1 VENQVEEIKKKLDI
15 VEVIQRMLPLKKRG
29 RHFVACCPFHQE
41 KTPSFVVSPE
51 LQIYKCF
58 GCGRGGDIF
67 SFYQE
72 FNRVDFREA
81 LEDLAK
87 IAGIKLVHSGSFSK
101 EEIKRKNLY
110 NLNLELARFYHYILM
125 AHDVG
130 KESLKY
136 LEDRGIKRETIKR
149 FVLGFS
155 PPDSR
160 LAIQYLTKKG
170 FKIED
175 LFDSGSFGKSQYK
188 SNIYDRFSGRIIFP
202 QIDFR
207 ERVVG
212 FAGRILPSNKNPDL
226 AKYINSPET
235 AIYHKSQMFYG
246 LNVSKEAIKN
256 ANVAIIVEGELDMIS
271 PFQSGVENVVA
282 IKGTALTEEQLQLI
296 RRYADTIILGLD
308 SDFAGNKA
316 SIRSIE
322 LADKM
327 DFEIK
332 VLDLEGKF
340 KDPDEAV
347 RNDLNFFIKKIKKA
361 ESVWDFILNS
371 SVSTYGADSPR
382 GKKLIL
388 STILPFLTKINNKVI
403 QSDYL
408 RKVAQAIGSEE
419 ESVVAEF
426 EKYLSVKKINEKIEE
441 AKNEIQELRNEEQ
454 GGRIQNLENRLM
466 EIILRLR
473 KPQKMAKEIKW
484 ESIKLKKIAE
494 ILAGMKNYSGARLA
508 AKLPPELLDGFN
520 ELYLRAME
528 DQSEAEERKRERD
541 KILKQLEEIHLKEK
555 LKKLSG
561 IIAHLEA
568 SKKEKKIVKIEA
580 EYAQTLKRLA
590 ELQRA

>member
-1 VENQVEEIKKKLDI
+1 MEEIKKKLDI
-15 VEVIQRMLPLKKRG
+15 VEIIQRMLPLKKRG

-87 IAGIKLVHSGSFSK
+87 LAGIKLVHSGNFSR
-101 EEIKRKNLY
+101 EEIQRKNLY
-110 NLNLELARFYHYILM
+110 TLNLELAKFYHYILM

-130 KESLKY
+130 KEALKY
-136 LEDRGIKRETIKR
+136 MEDRGIKREMIKK
-149 FVLGFS
+149 FILGFS

-175 LFDSGSFGKSQYK
+175 LIDSGSFGKSQYK
-188 SNIYDRFSGRIIFP
+188 NNIYDRFSGRIIFP

-212 FAGRILPSNKNPDL
+212 FAGRILPSNKNPEM

-256 ANVAIIVEGELDMIS
+256 TNVAIIVEGELDMIS
-271 PFQSGVENVVA
+271 PFQIGVENIVA

-296 RRYADTIILGLD
+296 RRYSETIILGLD

-316 SIRSIE
+316 AIRSVE

-332 VLDLEGKF
+332 VLDLEGRF
-340 KDPDEAV
+340 KDPDEAA
-347 RNDLNFFIKKIKKA
+347 RNDKNFLIEKIKNA
-361 ESVWDFILNS
+361 ENIWDFILNS
-371 SVSTYGADSPR
+371 SVNTYGTDSPR

-408 RKVAQAIGSEE
+408 RKTAQAIGSEE

-426 EKYLSVKKINEKIEE
+426 EKYLGAKRVSEKTEEIRDQKLETRNEK
-441 AKNEIQELRNEEQ
+441 QE
-454 GGRIQNLENRLM
+454 GRVYNLENRLM
-466 EIILRLR
+466 EIILRLK
-473 KPQKMAKEIKW
+473 KPQNMAKKIKW
-484 ESIKLKKIAE
+484 QSIKLKKISEVLGA
-494 ILAGMKNYSGARLA
+494 MKKYSGTRLA
-508 AKLPPELLDGFN
+508 AKLPPELLEGFN
-520 ELYLRAME
+520 EIYLRAME
-528 DQSEAEERKRERD
+528 DQSEVEERKKERV
-541 KILKQLEEIHLKEK
+541 KILKQLEEIHSKEK

-561 IIAHLEA
+561 IIAHLET
-568 SKKEKKIVKIEA
+568 SRKEKMIAKIEV
-580 EYAQTLKRLA
+580 EYAQTLKKLA

>member
-1 VENQVEEIKKKLDI
+1 
-15 VEVIQRMLPLKKRG
+15 MLPLKKRG

-87 IAGIKLVHSGSFSK
+87 LAGIKLVHSGNFSR
-101 EEIKRKNLY
+101 EEIQRKNLY
-110 NLNLELARFYHYILM
+110 TLNLELAKFYHYILM

-130 KESLKY
+130 KEALKY
-136 LEDRGIKRETIKR
+136 MEDRGIKREMIKK
-149 FVLGFS
+149 FILGFS

-175 LFDSGSFGKSQYK
+175 LIDSGSFGKSQYK
-188 SNIYDRFSGRIIFP
+188 NNIYDRFSGRIIFP

-212 FAGRILPSNKNPDL
+212 FAGRILPSNKNPEM

-256 ANVAIIVEGELDMIS
+256 TNVAIIVEGELDMIS
-271 PFQSGVENVVA
+271 PFQIGVENIVA

-296 RRYADTIILGLD
+296 RRYSETIILGLD

-316 SIRSIE
+316 AIRSVE

-332 VLDLEGKF
+332 VLDLEGRF
-340 KDPDEAV
+340 KDPDEAA
-347 RNDLNFFIKKIKKA
+347 RNDKNFLIEKIKNA
-361 ESVWDFILNS
+361 ENIWDFILNS
-371 SVSTYGADSPR
+371 SVNTYGTDSPR

-408 RKVAQAIGSEE
+408 RKTAQAIGSEE

-426 EKYLSVKKINEKIEE
+426 EKYLGAKRVSEKTEEIRDQKLETRNEK
-441 AKNEIQELRNEEQ
+441 QE
-454 GGRIQNLENRLM
+454 GRVYNLENRLM
-466 EIILRLR
+466 EIILRLK
-473 KPQKMAKEIKW
+473 KPQNMAKKIKW
-484 ESIKLKKIAE
+484 QSIKLKKISEVLGA
-494 ILAGMKNYSGARLA
+494 MKKYSGTRLA
-508 AKLPPELLDGFN
+508 AKLPPELLEGFN
-520 ELYLRAME
+520 EIYLRAME
-528 DQSEAEERKRERD
+528 DQSEVEERKKERV

-561 IIAHLEA
+561 IIAHLET
-568 SKKEKKIVKIEA
+568 SRKEKMIAKIEV
-580 EYAQTLKRLA
+580 EYAQTLKKLA

>member
-1 VENQVEEIKKKLDI
+1 MEEIKKKLDI
-15 VEVIQRMLPLKKRG
+15 VEIIQRMLPLKKRG

-87 IAGIKLVHSGSFSK
+87 LAGIKLVHSGNFSR
-101 EEIKRKNLY
+101 EEIQRKNLY
-110 NLNLELARFYHYILM
+110 TLNLELAKFYHYILM

-130 KESLKY
+130 KEALKY
-136 LEDRGIKRETIKR
+136 MEDRGIKREMIKK
-149 FVLGFS
+149 FILGFS

-175 LFDSGSFGKSQYK
+175 LIDSGSFGKSQYK
-188 SNIYDRFSGRIIFP
+188 NNIYDRFSGRIIFP

-212 FAGRILPSNKNPDL
+212 FAGRILPSNKNPEM

-256 ANVAIIVEGELDMIS
+256 TNVAIIVEGELDMIS
-271 PFQSGVENVVA
+271 PFQIGVENIVA

-296 RRYADTIILGLD
+296 RRYSETIILGLD

-316 SIRSIE
+316 AIRSVE

-332 VLDLEGKF
+332 VLDLEGRF
-340 KDPDEAV
+340 KDPDEAA
-347 RNDLNFFIKKIKKA
+347 RNDKNFLIEKIKNA
-361 ESVWDFILNS
+361 ENIWDFILNS
-371 SVSTYGADSPR
+371 SVNTYGTDSPR

-408 RKVAQAIGSEE
+408 RKTAQAIGSEE

-426 EKYLSVKKINEKIEE
+426 EKYLGAKRVSEKTEEIRDQKLETRNEK
-441 AKNEIQELRNEEQ
+441 QE
-454 GGRIQNLENRLM
+454 GRVYNLENRLM
-466 EIILRLR
+466 EIILRLK
-473 KPQKMAKEIKW
+473 KPQNMAKKIKW
-484 ESIKLKKIAE
+484 QSIKLKKISEVLGA
-494 ILAGMKNYSGARLA
+494 MKKYSGTRLA
-508 AKLPPELLDGFN
+508 AKLPPELLEGFN
-520 ELYLRAME
+520 EIYLRAME
-528 DQSEAEERKRERD
+528 DQSEVEERKKERV

-561 IIAHLEA
+561 IIAHLET
-568 SKKEKKIVKIEA
+568 SRKEKMIAKIEV
-580 EYAQTLKRLA
+580 EYAQTLKKLA